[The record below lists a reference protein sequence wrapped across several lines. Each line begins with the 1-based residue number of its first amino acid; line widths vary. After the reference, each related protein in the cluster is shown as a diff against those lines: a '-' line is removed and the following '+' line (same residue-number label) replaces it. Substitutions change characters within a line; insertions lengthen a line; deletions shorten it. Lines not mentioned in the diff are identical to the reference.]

1 MQDVYILITIRKNW
15 RSLATLSHICKIIE
29 RTNLFSNTK
38 VGLTVLHKYCRMVVV
53 TIQLLNVLNFA
64 ALQRAGD
71 GDSDTDYEYA
81 GHLIETSEV

>member
-1 MQDVYILITIRKNW
+1 MQDVYILITMRKNW
-15 RSLATLSHICKIIE
+15 RSLATLLHICKIIE

-38 VGLTVLHKYCRMVVV
+38 VGLAVLNKSCRMVVV
-53 TIQLLNVLNFA
+53 TIQFLNVLNFA
-64 ALQRAGD
+64 ALQRA

>member
-1 MQDVYILITIRKNW
+1 MAVPGN
-15 RSLATLSHICKIIE
+15 SFAHICKIIE
-29 RTNLFSNTK
+29 TTIFFSNTK
-38 VGLTVLHKYCRMVVV
+38 FGLTVLHKSCRMVVV

>member
-1 MQDVYILITIRKNW
+1 MQDAYISITMRKNW
-15 RSLATLSHICKIIE
+15 RSLATLLHICKIIE
-29 RTNLFSNTK
+29 RTNLFSDKK
-38 VGLTVLHKYCRMVVV
+38 VGQTVLHKYCRMVGV

-64 ALQRAGD
+64 ALHRA